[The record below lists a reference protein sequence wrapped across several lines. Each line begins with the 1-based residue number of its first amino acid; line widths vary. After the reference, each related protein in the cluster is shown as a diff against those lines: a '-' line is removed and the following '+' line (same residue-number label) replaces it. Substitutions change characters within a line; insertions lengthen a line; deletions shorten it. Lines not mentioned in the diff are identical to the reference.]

1 MLGLLLLQDITAGV
15 DFGPLLGWIIGL
27 VVFGVTAV
35 WIYASRYAKV
45 APNAV
50 MVISGGR
57 GQRVG
62 RGGERVRF
70 RIIKGG
76 GTFVLPIFE
85 RVDFLSLELMTIDVR
100 TPEVYTQQGVP
111 IIVDGVAQIKI
122 RSDDVAIATA
132 VEQFLSKDQKTIAG
146 IAQQTLE
153 GHLRAIL
160 GTMTIEEIYKN
171 RDAFAQRVQEVAA
184 GDMANM
190 GLGIISFT
198 IRDVRDSQGYLE
210 ALGRGR
216 IAEVKRDAT
225 IAESEATRDATIKA
239 AQFRQEGETA
249 KFEAEARIASANRDY
264 EIQVASYN
272 KDVNT
277 QKAESDLAYE
287 LQKNKSMLA
296 VREGQVNVEI
306 VEKNKR
312 IELENLEI
320 QRKQRE
326 LEATVQRPA
335 DAKKYEIERVAEA
348 ERFRL
353 ENIAEGQ
360 SRSAKL
366 TGLAQAEITSATGAA
381 EAGATKAR
389 GLAEADVT
397 RQKGLAEAEVVKQKG
412 LAEAA
417 GSLEKAHAWQ
427 EYNEAAIAQLL
438 IEKLPEIAR
447 AIAEPLTRID
457 KVTIV
462 STGQGQGT
470 GASKLTQDIGQVM
483 AELPPVVKALSGLDL
498 NALMARLPE
507 IAGRMEQRQPDA
519 AAGTA
524 GPVPQANP
532 AQGAAKNSGG
542 EKKG

>member
-1 MLGLLLLQDITAGV
+1 MLGLLLLQGPDLGAIGV
-15 DFGPLLGWIIGL
+15 WIVGVIVMLGL
-27 VVFGVTAV
+27 ALS
-35 WIYASRYAKV
+35 IYASRYAKV

-50 MVISGGR
+50 MVISGGM
-57 GQRVG
+57 GQRLG
-62 RGGERVRF
+62 RGERVRF

-76 GTFVLPIFE
+76 GTFVWPIFE

-122 RSDDVAIATA
+122 RSDDIAIATA
-132 VEQFLSKDQKTIAG
+132 VEQFLSKDVKTIAS

-171 RDAFAQRVQEVAA
+171 RDAFAQKVQEVAA

-225 IAESEATRDATIKA
+225 IAEAEATRDATIKA
-239 AQFRQEGETA
+239 AQFRQEGEQA
-249 KFEAEARIASANRDY
+249 KFEAETKIASANKDY
-264 EIQVASYN
+264 EIEVAGYTKS
-272 KDVNT
+272 VNT

-287 LQKNKSMLA
+287 LQKNKSLLA

-353 ENIAEGQ
+353 ENVAEGQ
-360 SRSAKL
+360 SRSTRM
-366 TGLAQAEITSATGAA
+366 TGLAAAEVTSATGLA
-381 EAGATKAR
+381 EAEATKAK
-389 GLAEADVT
+389 GLAEAEVA
-397 RQKGLAEAEVVKQKG
+397 RQKGLAEAEIVKQKG
-412 LAEAA
+412 LSEAE
-417 GSLEKAHAWQ
+417 GQFEKAKAWQ
-427 EYNEAAIAQLL
+427 QYNEAAIAQLL
-438 IEKLPEIAR
+438 IEKLPDIAR
-447 AIAEPLTRID
+447 AIAEPLSKID

-498 NALMARLPE
+498 NALMARLPD
-507 IAGRMEQRQPDA
+507 IASNLSGSSSASNVVEAESKQVNGGKHDA
-519 AAGTA
+519 
-524 GPVPQANP
+524 
-532 AQGAAKNSGG
+532 
-542 EKKG
+542 